1 MGGGFC
7 FSFFGNRVGAMI
19 DKKRKRKRKRN
30 RNSVSLLKR
39 EIAPSGLL

>member
-19 DKKRKRKRKRN
+19 DKKRKRKRN